1 MEFDGSN
8 ACVCKSGYTA
18 AGVETMT
25 GIKCILTT
33 RYTVLQPYLE
43 YKVTFND
50 VAGSSGSTSIATV
63 NPSLTF
69 SDLLMPAAVQCFN
82 WEDGEWL
89 LACAFLLWPT
99 SLGSYWLAVGGEA
112 ETSNSACQTLSN
124 LCVLRHYL
132 RDAKACELMLR
143 ISVARGGSV
152 HGWASWADTMPQL
165 YYSFDQSSTAS
176 TITNTLDLP

>member
-89 LACAFLLWPT
+89 LACVRFLAMAYK
-99 SLGSYWLAVGGEA
+99 LGLILVGGWGRGRDVEQRVPDTEQPVCPA
-112 ETSNSACQTLSN
+112 ALPARCQG
-124 LCVLRHYL
+124 V
-132 RDAKACELMLR
+132 
-143 ISVARGGSV
+143 
-152 HGWASWADTMPQL
+152 
-165 YYSFDQSSTAS
+165 
-176 TITNTLDLP
+176 